1 MREKGQRV
9 KSKLILAA
17 IMAAPV
23 LGMCGQSMA
32 AFFGPGR
39 LGLSAGGAIS
49 GNPETLLDSA
59 TEQFAMG
66 FTALTSGDL
75 SSFSFASGA
84 STNNLDYDNTF
95 LTVAIYADNGGKP
108 GTLLGTGTST
118 FNAKGGRARSASF
131 TGLTVTAGTN
141 YFAVISSTKASSTSN
156 CTIGAYGLNSAGT
169 PRLNTPDMNQVNSGY
184 RFLHSTD
191 NGSSWTTYANAVGV
205 HAVTIGG
212 TNQGF
217 AYTGYADATRIYKTT
232 TGASQFID
240 QTFTFQTYDA
250 ANPIGE
256 LKNLQIS
263 LRPSG
268 TYANTTTNVLFRIA
282 NASDLSVVAE
292 QTKAVTLGAAANFV
306 SVSVDMTG
314 VSLTSGQD
322 YVLFIGT
329 TDGISANTGSDFIFA
344 RSYSWGL
351 GDPSLGETTFGGG
364 AATAYMTS
372 SMDSVGT
379 KINSTRVDLPFM
391 LEYTATPP
399 ATIPEPAALGGL
411 AVCGLVSLMY
421 RRRR

>member
-1 MREKGQRV
+1 MREKGRRV

-32 AFFGPGR
+32 AFFGPGQM
-39 LGLSAGGAIS
+39 GLAAGGAIS
-49 GNPETLLDSA
+49 GNPETLLDSP

-75 SSFSFASGA
+75 SSFSFASSA
-84 STNNLDYDNTF
+84 STGISSYDNSF
-95 LTVAIYADNGGKP
+95 LTVAIYADNAGKP

-118 FNAKGGRARSASF
+118 FNATGGRARSASF

-141 YFAVISSTKASSTSN
+141 YYAVISSSKVSSTAN
-156 CTIGAYGLNSAGT
+156 YTVGAYGLGSAST
-169 PRLNTPDMNQVNSGY
+169 PRLNTPDMNQVNNGY

-191 NGSSWTTYANAVGV
+191 GGSSWTTYANTVGV

-217 AYTGYADATRIYKTT
+217 AYTGVSDTSKIYKTT
-232 TGASQFID
+232 TGTSQYID

-250 ANPIGE
+250 ANPVGA

-268 TYANTTTNVLFRIA
+268 VYANTTTNVLFRIA
-282 NASDLSVVAE
+282 NASDFSVVAE
-292 QTKAVTLGAAANFV
+292 QTKAVTLGAATNFV
-306 SVSVDMTG
+306 NVSVDMTG

-329 TDGISANTGSDFIFA
+329 TDGISANTAADYIFA

-351 GDPSLGETTFGGG
+351 GDPSFGETTFGGG
-364 AATAYMTS
+364 TATAYTTS
-372 SMDSVGT
+372 SMTSLGT

-391 LEYTATPP
+391 LEYTATTAPV
-399 ATIPEPAALGGL
+399 PEPAALGGL
-411 AVCGLVSLMY
+411 AVVGLVSLMY